1 MTQKAIIVNDLSKT
15 YANAPVLSRLNV
27 EINWGELI
35 VLFGSNGA
43 GKTTFLRILSTRVRP
58 DIGTVI
64 VAGYDSRTKPKELR
78 RSIGVVGHQGLLYDD
93 LTASENLEFYSRMY
107 VLKDVQAS
115 VGRCLELVGLES
127 KSDSKVR
134 TLSHG
139 MQKRLGIARAI
150 LHDPM
155 VLLLDEPESGLDVD
169 SRDKLKEIL
178 FKWIEKGRTVVMTTH
193 SADIGSGWSTRPLV
207 LSDGRINDVQT

>member
-1 MTQKAIIVNDLSKT
+1 
-15 YANAPVLSRLNV
+15 
-27 EINWGELI
+27 
-35 VLFGSNGA
+35 
-43 GKTTFLRILSTRVRP
+43 
-58 DIGTVI
+58 
-64 VAGYDSRTKPKELR
+64 
-78 RSIGVVGHQGLLYDD
+78 
-93 LTASENLEFYSRMY
+93 
-107 VLKDVQAS
+107 
-115 VGRCLELVGLES
+115 
-127 KSDSKVR
+127 
-134 TLSHG
+134 

>member
-1 MTQKAIIVNDLSKT
+1 M
-15 YANAPVLSRLNV
+15 
-27 EINWGELI
+27 
-35 VLFGSNGA
+35 
-43 GKTTFLRILSTRVRP
+43 
-58 DIGTVI
+58 
-64 VAGYDSRTKPKELR
+64 
-78 RSIGVVGHQGLLYDD
+78 GHKGLLYDD

-107 VLKDVQAS
+107 GLKDVQAS

-193 SADIGSGWSTRPLV
+193 SADIGSGWSTRTLV

>member
-43 GKTTFLRILSTRVRP
+43 GKTTFLRVLSTRVRP

-107 VLKDVQAS
+107 
-115 VGRCLELVGLES
+115 GLS
-127 KSDSKVR
+127 
-134 TLSHG
+134 LIH
-139 MQKRLGIARAI
+139 I
-150 LHDPM
+150 
-155 VLLLDEPESGLDVD
+155 
-169 SRDKLKEIL
+169 
-178 FKWIEKGRTVVMTTH
+178 
-193 SADIGSGWSTRPLV
+193 
-207 LSDGRINDVQT
+207 

>member
-1 MTQKAIIVNDLSKT
+1 MTEKAITVKDLSKT
-15 YANAPVLSRLNV
+15 YANAPVLSRLSV

-43 GKTTFLRILSTRVRP
+43 GKTTFLRVLSTRVRP
-58 DIGTVI
+58 DTGTVTI
-64 VAGYDSRTKPKELR
+64 AGYDSRYKPNELR

-93 LTASENLEFYSRMY
+93 LTAAENLVFYAQMY
-107 VLKDVQAS
+107 GLKDVKTCVS
-115 VGRCLELVGLES
+115 NCLELVALEG
-127 KSDSKVR
+127 KSGSKVR

-155 VLLLDEPESGLDVD
+155 VLLLDEPESGLDSD
-169 SRDKLKEIL
+169 SRNNLKEIL
-178 FKWIEKGRTVVMTTH
+178 FKWIQRGRTVVMTTH
-193 SADIGSGWSTRPLV
+193 SVDIGSSWATRTLI
-207 LSDGRINDVQT
+207 LSDGQISDGHI